1 MSRIDP
7 SSEAFRRAGQ
17 AKHFE
22 LKAERASITLAKLKF
37 FESWRGDDDRLEPR
51 IRDKVLSYDEW
62 GVIDKLVDD
71 AFLVGRGLASAE
83 LTKQHR
89 EQLTFACDSNT
100 TALDVARVAMK
111 IRKPTLVERF
121 VRWTTGRK

>member
-7 SSEAFRRAGQ
+7 SSEEYRRAGR
-17 AKHFE
+17 ARHFE
-22 LKAERASITLAKLKF
+22 LKAERASITLTKLKF
-37 FESWRGDDDRLEPR
+37 FESWRGDDDRLESS

-83 LTKQHR
+83 FIKQHQ
-89 EQLTFACDSNT
+89 EQLAFACDSKA

-111 IRKPTLVERF
+111 IRKPTLMERF
-121 VRWTTGRK
+121 VRWSTGKK